1 MTVWLRPWV
10 RADHARKLERQL
22 NAARKALREIVEI
35 TDRYSDSAL
44 RTGVI
49 KKVATAGLSPEN
61 MFLSLT
67 STPDGRE
74 S

>member
-1 MTVWLRPWV
+1 MWLRPWV

-61 MFLSLT
+61 AIAH
-67 STPDGRE
+67 TPATNE
-74 S
+74 H